1 MSAAAKTPAQSPMK
15 AAIKA
20 STKAA
25 IKAATKPPTKA
36 VTKSPAKPPAKAVT
50 KSPIKENNRQAELLN
65 ALPPVRGKLK
75 ANKSLA
81 DMTWFRTGGAAD
93 ILFVPADRDDL
104 QYFLN
109 HTPSDIPIT
118 MLGAGSNTLV
128 RDNGV
133 AGITIKLG
141 KAFADMRRIDNDIIH
156 VGAAALDMTVARWAA
171 KTGLSGL
178 EFYSGIPG
186 AIGGALRMNAG
197 AYGRETADCFIR
209 AWAFDKYGK
218 QYELTKQDMGFT
230 YRTCAAD
237 DELIFISAEYQTVPA
252 DKAKIVAHM
261 NEIAAKRE
269 ATQPIRSR
277 TGGSTFRNPQ
287 SGSRGGSQSG
297 SRGGS
302 QSEAQKTEKPI
313 KKAWAL
319 IDEAGCRGLRKGDA
333 QMSEQH
339 CNFIINHGT
348 ASASDIE
355 TLGEDV
361 RARVKSNSGVFL
373 EWEIKRIG
381 EASQ

>member
-1 MSAAAKTPAQSPMK
+1 MSAAAKLPAQS
-15 AAIKA
+15 
-20 STKAA
+20 
-25 IKAATKPPTKA
+25 ATQPPIEA
-36 VTKSPAKPPAKAVT
+36 NS
-50 KSPIKENNRQAELLN
+50 RQAELLN
-65 ALPPVRGKLK
+65 ALPPVRGKIK
-75 ANKSLA
+75 TNHSLA

-93 ILFVPADRDDL
+93 ILFVPADKDDL
-104 QYFLN
+104 RYFLN

-128 RDNGV
+128 RDKGV
-133 AGITIKLG
+133 AGIVIKLG
-141 KAFADMRRIDNDIIH
+141 KTFADINRKDNDIVH

-171 KTGLSGL
+171 KEGLSGL

-197 AYGRETADCFIR
+197 AYGRETADCFVR
-209 AWAFDKYGK
+209 AWALDKYGK
-218 QYELTKQDMGFT
+218 QYELTKQDMGFA
-230 YRTCAAD
+230 YRSCSVD
-237 DELIFISAEYQTVPA
+237 DELIFISAEYQTTPA
-252 DKAKIVAHM
+252 DKAKMIAHR

-269 ATQPIRSR
+269 ATQPIRAR

-287 SGSRGGSQSG
+287 HMSQG
-297 SRGGS
+297 
-302 QSEAQKTEKPI
+302 ADKVT

-348 ASASDIE
+348 ASATDIE
-355 TLGEDV
+355 TLGEEV

-381 EASQ
+381 RQTIERQANE